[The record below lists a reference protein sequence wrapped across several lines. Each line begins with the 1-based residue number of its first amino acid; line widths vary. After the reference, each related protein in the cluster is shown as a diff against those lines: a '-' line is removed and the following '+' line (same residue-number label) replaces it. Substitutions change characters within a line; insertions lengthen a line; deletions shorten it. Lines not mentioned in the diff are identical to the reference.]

1 MSKIKTSPAY
11 MLFTVLNTIFMLIM
25 IIITAYPFY
34 YCIVASFSNPTELS
48 LNAGKLLLLPIGDL
62 TLSAYGRVFSHSL
75 FISGWRNTLFVVF
88 VGTALNMVMTFLTA
102 YTLSRKGL
110 MLNKVIAVFIII
122 TMYFGGGLIPA
133 YLNIKS
139 LGLIDS
145 LWVLIIPSIL
155 STYNMIIMKTAFSGV
170 PDSLV
175 ESAQLD
181 GAKHITILTR
191 ILIPLTVPTIAVLV
205 LYYAV
210 GHWNA
215 WFSASIYLQTS
226 SKFPL
231 QLVMRNIL
239 NAAAAD
245 VGEMLGGEV
254 SGMDQMRYAE
264 LIKYALIVVT
274 TAPILVLY
282 PFLQRYFV
290 KGVMIGALKG

>member
-1 MSKIKTSPAY
+1 
-11 MLFTVLNTIFMLIM
+11 
-25 IIITAYPFY
+25 
-34 YCIVASFSNPTELS
+34 
-48 LNAGKLLLLPIGDL
+48 
-62 TLSAYGRVFSHSL
+62 
-75 FISGWRNTLFVVF
+75 
-88 VGTALNMVMTFLTA
+88 
-102 YTLSRKGL
+102 
-110 MLNKVIAVFIII
+110 
-122 TMYFGGGLIPA
+122 
-133 YLNIKS
+133 
-139 LGLIDS
+139 
-145 LWVLIIPSIL
+145 
-155 STYNMIIMKTAFSGV
+155 MIIMKTAFSGV

-264 LIKYALIVVT
+264 LIKICPDCRDNSSYPGSVSIFTAVT
-274 TAPILVLY
+274 S
-282 PFLQRYFV
+282 
-290 KGVMIGALKG
+290 